1 MLHDQG
7 LGFYDISY
15 MSKIAIGAWVS
26 KTETYGPLQN
36 ITMN

>member
-1 MLHDQG
+1 MTKGWDSMV
-7 LGFYDISY
+7 SY

-36 ITMN
+36 ITMI